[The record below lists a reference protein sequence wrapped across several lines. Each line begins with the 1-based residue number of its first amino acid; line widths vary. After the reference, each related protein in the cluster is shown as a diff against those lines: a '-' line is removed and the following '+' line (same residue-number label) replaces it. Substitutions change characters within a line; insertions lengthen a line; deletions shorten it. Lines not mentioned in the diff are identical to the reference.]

1 MNQNPWYVDGMA
13 QYERDRIRSELKQI
27 RLEEKALKASQKA
40 SRREDNSSRAY
51 RPSLLMRIV
60 LTTVKW
66 LIP

>member
-27 RLEEKALKASQKA
+27 RLEEKAMKASQKA
-40 SRREDNSSRAY
+40 SQREDNSSRAY
-51 RPSLLMRIV
+51 RPNLLMRIV
-60 LTTVKW
+60 LTTIKW